1 MWASTL
7 TVGAYQDMIDRGWR
21 RAGKYCYKALMEK
34 TCCPLYTI
42 RYNLFFGN
50 QIKNIAEILIFL
62 RLKYSFYSLFLSNY
76 HYGNTKII

>member
-50 QIKNIAEILIFL
+50 QINNIADILMFL
-62 RLKYSFYSLFLSNY
+62 RLKCSFYFLFLSNSQ
-76 HYGNTKII
+76 YGNTKII

>member
-50 QIKNIAEILIFL
+50 QIKNIVFILYFYQTINMEIQ
-62 RLKYSFYSLFLSNY
+62 K
-76 HYGNTKII
+76 